1 MIAVTRLDG
10 REFTLN
16 ADLIELIESNPD
28 TFIRLVNGNS
38 FVVRESRAQVVERIT
53 EYRRRIFQ
61 CGMRPSVEQP
71 TAGGQADPAH
81 R

>member
-1 MIAVTRLDG
+1 MINVTRLDN

-16 ADLIELIESNPD
+16 ADLIEVIESHPD

-38 FVVRESRAQVVERIT
+38 FLVLESRAEVIQRVIA
-53 EYRRRIFQ
+53 YRQSVFYKSSSFAPADI
-61 CGMRPSVEQP
+61 GTPSP
-71 TAGGQADPAH
+71 TPMG